1 MPSPAAGLLAS
12 CHAGSG
18 KDLWGVDTLT
28 NYPPGGSRAAL
39 PPPAAQA
46 LPPPLQLWRPSH
58 RACPASFAAHT
69 APPFFPPASCHAA
82 GRGRLEVPVQA
93 NDDGVQT
100 PIALKCQCSDA
111 DPRDADTQEVRL
123 GAVT

>member
-1 MPSPAAGLLAS
+1 M
-12 CHAGSG
+12 
-18 KDLWGVDTLT
+18 DTLT
-28 NYPPGGSRAAL
+28 NYPPGGSRATLAL
-39 PPPAAQA
+39 PAAQA
-46 LPPPLQLWRPSH
+46 TPPPLLFWQPRH
-58 RACPASFAAHT
+58 RAYPASFAVHA
-69 APPFFPPASCHAA
+69 APPFMPPASCHAA

-123 GAVT
+123 GAVA